1 MHEPQFEP
9 GSAVN
14 LFDPHYKETR
24 ARSRIYLLLA
34 GFFRRPSSHPAERS
48 ALDALYSYT
57 QTLRENSD
65 SQTAKVSIEGF
76 RELTSDFLLAHERES
91 VDERHLQYQSLFGPG
106 GAIPLDESPYRHTSR
121 PGRSGA
127 SGQKAQAET
136 PAERAIGF
144 DELPGRVLAELEFM
158 HCLVEAEAEYIL
170 ADRPEAA
177 SMCRRKQL
185 SFLRGNLKAS
195 LPGLSRT
202 LSESSGSDFYK
213 LLVTATDM
221 FADMDMNNLS
231 ISSRGAAGESF
242 DAISSPT
249 EGGQALR
256 LNVDGS
262 SCSLCG
268 VCVRGCPNAA
278 LTLDRRDDMLTLQ
291 HSRRRCVSCEA
302 CARSCPERAIA
313 LTAGAADTSAAV
325 LIARNINRCARCGR
339 ANDSMPFLD
348 AVIERLGG
356 DFSPK
361 LLNKLSLCD
370 QCRKSGLNDHTY
382 GVESTSDDASAAVN
396 PPFALQDEV
405 TQV

>member
-1 MHEPQFEP
+1 M
-9 GSAVN
+9 N

-34 GFFRRPSSHPAERS
+34 GFFRRPSSHPAEKS
-48 ALDALYSYT
+48 AQDALYSYT

-65 SQTAKVSIEGF
+65 TRTAKVSIEGF
-76 RELTSDFLLAHERES
+76 RELTSDFLLARGRES
-91 VDERHLQYQSLFGPG
+91 ADELYVQYQSLFGPEG
-106 GAIPLDESPYRHTSR
+106 TIPLDESPYRQASR
-121 PGRSGA
+121 SERSVS
-127 SGQKAQAET
+127 SGQKAQTET
-136 PAERAIGF
+136 PGEHAIGF

-170 ADRPEAA
+170 EDREEAA

-185 SFLRGNLKAS
+185 SFLRDNLKAS
-195 LPGLSRT
+195 LPELART

-213 LLVTATDM
+213 LLLTAADM

-231 ISSRGAAGESF
+231 ISLRGAAGESF
-242 DAISSPT
+242 DTVSSPT
-249 EGGQALR
+249 GGGQALQ
-256 LNVDGS
+256 LNVDDS

-268 VCVRGCPNAA
+268 VCVRVCPNAA
-278 LTLDRRDDMLTLQ
+278 LTLDGRDDTLTLR
-291 HSRRRCVSCEA
+291 HSRRRCVNCEV

-348 AVIERLGG
+348 AVVERLGG
-356 DFSPK
+356 DFSPN

-370 QCRKSGLNDHTY
+370 QCRRNGLKSHMT
-382 GVESTSDDASAAVN
+382 GVESTSGDGSATINSSSA
-396 PPFALQDEV
+396 FQDEV
-405 TQV
+405 VQI